1 MALIDREELLKTLDS
16 YELTKWYHG
25 DLITII
31 FDAPTV
37 DAVPVRHGKWLIEAH
52 KEKTNNRWNATAE
65 CSECAYDLGE
75 IWAGFFP
82 GIPDGIAENVC
93 FNSAKSVDVCNYC
106 PNCGAK
112 MDGD

>member
-1 MALIDREELLKTLDS
+1 MRLIDADVLIKTLDS

-37 DAVPVRHGKWLIEAH
+37 EAEPVRHGKW
-52 KEKTNNRWNATAE
+52 E
-65 CSECAYDLGE
+65 CL
-75 IWAGFFP
+75 
-82 GIPDGIAENVC
+82 AENSTGNIYSC
-93 FNSAKSVDVCNYC
+93 SNCTSLYNPNSKDVAMGRIVENPHYC
-106 PNCGAK
+106 PHCGAE

>member
-37 DAVPVRHGKWLIEAH
+37 DAVEVVRCKDCKYYNKHLALEPFCEYLTDKLGYCDEAVYMQDDDFCSYGK
-52 KEKTNNRWNATAE
+52 
-65 CSECAYDLGE
+65 
-75 IWAGFFP
+75 
-82 GIPDGIAENVC
+82 
-93 FNSAKSVDVCNYC
+93 
-106 PNCGAK
+106 CG
-112 MDGD
+112 GD